1 MNTKINN
8 RLGFLIAFTLFFGVT
23 YSQKVSVYKIDDL
36 LKRIHNTSD
45 TTYIVNFWATW
56 CKPCVAELPD
66 FNKIDSVYKTQKIK
80 VILVSLDFKEDVKL
94 KLKPFIAKRK
104 FKAEIIVLDEV
115 NGNDFINKVSESWS
129 GAIPATL
136 ITKNNNQISEFY
148 EKKLSY
154 EFIVERLQINKSIL
168 NQ

>member
-8 RLGFLIAFTLFFGVT
+8 RIGFLIALTLFFFT
-23 YSQKVSVYKIDDL
+23 AFPQKVSVYKIDDL

-94 KLKPFIAKRK
+94 KLKPFIAKHK